1 MITST
6 IKQLPKSTVE
16 MEIKISW
23 DEIKVTYEKIFDQ
36 VTKELEL
43 PGFRK
48 GKAPKELVEKN
59 VNKTKIFEEVIREI
73 IPKAYANAIKEH
85 NLQPI
90 ISPKI
95 EVMKA
100 KENEEWVVKATIAL
114 RPKVTLK
121 NYKEKIR
128 EAKKPK
134 AKIWT
139 PGEPKEKESKETK
152 KPDLDLIINTLLT
165 EAEVEISD
173 LMISE
178 EANRLLADLLDQVRK
193 LGMTVEQYLLAKGKT
208 TEQLRAEYAIQASK
222 NLSVEFI
229 LAEIADLEKITV
241 GNEDIEK
248 LLEKVEKPEEKEK
261 LRKDSYYLAHLIRQ
275 QKTLDFLYNL

>member
-121 NYKEKIR
+121 SYKEKIR

>member
-16 MEIKISW
+16 IEIKISW

-48 GKAPKELVEKN
+48 GKAPKELAEKN

-121 NYKEKIR
+121 SYKEKIK

-139 PGEPKEKESKETK
+139 PGEPKE
-152 KPDLDLIINTLLT
+152 
-165 EAEVEISD
+165 
-173 LMISE
+173 
-178 EANRLLADLLDQVRK
+178 
-193 LGMTVEQYLLAKGKT
+193 
-208 TEQLRAEYAIQASK
+208 
-222 NLSVEFI
+222 
-229 LAEIADLEKITV
+229 
-241 GNEDIEK
+241 
-248 LLEKVEKPEEKEK
+248 
-261 LRKDSYYLAHLIRQ
+261 
-275 QKTLDFLYNL
+275 

>member
-6 IKQLPKSTVE
+6 VKQLPKSTVE
-16 MEIKISW
+16 IEIKISW
-23 DEIKVTYEKIFDQ
+23 DEVKAVYEKVFDQ

-59 VNKTKIFEEVIREI
+59 IDKTKIFEEVIREI
-73 IPKAYANAIKEH
+73 IPKAYATAVKEH
-85 NLQPI
+85 NLQPV

-95 EVMKA
+95 EVLKA
-100 KENEEWVVKATIAL
+100 KENEEWVVKATIAT
-114 RPKVTLK
+114 RPKVNLK

-139 PGEPKEKESKETK
+139 PGDSKEKEDKETK
-152 KPDLDLIINTLLT
+152 KPDLDLLINTLLA
-165 EAEVEISD
+165 EAEVGISD
-173 LMISE
+173 LLISE

-193 LGMTVEQYLLAKGKT
+193 LGMTIEQYLLAKGKT
-208 TEQLRAEYAIQASK
+208 TEQLRAEYAVQAGK
-222 NLSVEFI
+222 NLGIEFI
-229 LAEIADLEKITV
+229 LAEIADSEKIIV

>member
-1 MITST
+1 
-6 IKQLPKSTVE
+6 
-16 MEIKISW
+16 
-23 DEIKVTYEKIFDQ
+23 
-36 VTKELEL
+36 
-43 PGFRK
+43 
-48 GKAPKELVEKN
+48 
-59 VNKTKIFEEVIREI
+59 
-73 IPKAYANAIKEH
+73 
-85 NLQPI
+85 
-90 ISPKI
+90 
-95 EVMKA
+95 A

-121 NYKEKIR
+121 SYKEKIK

-139 PGEPKEKESKETK
+139 PGEPKENESTETK